1 MDNEIFPT
9 HELQHLH
16 PGMIS
21 LVSKLNHVK
30 GPQIN
35 IENLHF
41 DLSTNNIFQK
51 VKPIFN
57 LSLPVR
63 ISFWIHFR
71 QEMRQWKKNLL
82 QTFFSDL
89 GGLILP
95 SWAGWLRVFIVK
107 RKGMKRRLIDANI
120 RESIKNNLLKRIC
133 PTLQWSSSWK
143 LNLIIECYNLL
154 MLIAKFYF

>member
-71 QEMRQWKKNLL
+71 QEMRQ
-82 QTFFSDL
+82 
-89 GGLILP
+89 
-95 SWAGWLRVFIVK
+95 
-107 RKGMKRRLIDANI
+107 
-120 RESIKNNLLKRIC
+120 
-133 PTLQWSSSWK
+133 
-143 LNLIIECYNLL
+143 
-154 MLIAKFYF
+154 